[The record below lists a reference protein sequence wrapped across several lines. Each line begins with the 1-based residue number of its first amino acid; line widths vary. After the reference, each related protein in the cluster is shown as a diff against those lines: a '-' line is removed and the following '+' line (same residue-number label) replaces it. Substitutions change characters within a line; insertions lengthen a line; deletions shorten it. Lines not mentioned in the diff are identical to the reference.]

1 MSRSK
6 KKLKVIPLGGLQ
18 EIGKNI
24 TVFEYGDEILV
35 VDCGLSFPEDDM
47 LGIDLVI
54 PDISYLAKNKEKI
67 MGVILTHG
75 HEDHM
80 GDALFP
86 EGDKCARVWYEA
98 DARTAEVQAGRAQA
112 AADDKAG
119 RC

>member
-1 MSRSK
+1 MLKIFIAGGIIDKTLGISGGYTVSRSK

-35 VDCGLSFPEDDM
+35 VDCGLSFPEDDL

-54 PDISYLAKNKEKI
+54 PDISYLAKIRKI

-75 HEDHM
+75 HEDHIGAM
-80 GDALFP
+80 PYFLKEINVPVYVRG
-86 EGDKCARVWYEA
+86 
-98 DARTAEVQAGRAQA
+98 
-112 AADDKAG
+112 
-119 RC
+119 